1 MPLVKTVTS
10 TNVIRG
16 RDVLNSNLG
25 TAYIEI
31 NGRMRRI
38 FELRNISATVEMVKE
53 DVMLIN
59 DVMCKHKCVAA
70 RGSGSFEIYTGVR
83 DYSTM
88 IRSYINTHH
97 GLYFTITFE
106 MYDPESTRGRRNVT
120 LYDCLIDQHVLGMLN
135 TENGILSEEMGFT
148 FDEYNIN
155 EDFVAYP

>member
-10 TNVIRG
+10 NNVIRG

-70 RGSGSFEIYTGVR
+70 RGSGSFDDDSLVYQHAPRLVLHHHVR
-83 DYSTM
+83 DVRPRKYAWAPQCHVV
-88 IRSYINTHH
+88 RLPHR
-97 GLYFTITFE
+97 
-106 MYDPESTRGRRNVT
+106 PTRLGDVEHRKRHLVRRDGIHVRRV
-120 LYDCLIDQHVLGMLN
+120 QH
-135 TENGILSEEMGFT
+135 
-148 FDEYNIN
+148 
-155 EDFVAYP
+155 

>member
-1 MPLVKTVTS
+1 MSLVKTVTS
-10 TNVIRG
+10 NNVIRG

-88 IRSYINTHH
+88 IRSYINTHK

>member
-1 MPLVKTVTS
+1 MSLVKTVTS
-10 TNVIRG
+10 NSVIRG

-120 LYDCLIDQHVLGMLN
+120 LYDCLIDQHILGMLN

>member
-1 MPLVKTVTS
+1 MSLVKTVTS
-10 TNVIRG
+10 NSVIRG

-106 MYDPESTRGRRNVT
+106 MHDPESTRGRRNVT
-120 LYDCLIDQHVLGMLN
+120 LYDCLIDQHILGMLN

>member
-1 MPLVKTVTS
+1 MSLVKTVTS
-10 TNVIRG
+10 NNVIRG

>member
-10 TNVIRG
+10 NNVIRG

-31 NGRMRRI
+31 NGRM

>member
-1 MPLVKTVTS
+1 
-10 TNVIRG
+10 
-16 RDVLNSNLG
+16 
-25 TAYIEI
+25 
-31 NGRMRRI
+31 
-38 FELRNISATVEMVKE
+38 
-53 DVMLIN
+53 MLIN